1 MPKKRSKFQTKI
13 EELAVRFII
22 GLIGVFP
29 YKTSLNIGKFL
40 GKSIYRL
47 FPKLAKTA
55 NRNLEIAFPTI
66 SAQEKKRIVTGTFE
80 SLGRHLGFI
89 SQFKKFKHEDIHK
102 YVEVVGKEENF
113 DPADQS
119 GRGILFFTGHFGS
132 WEVFNL
138 LPPAFGYQMNILVR
152 RIDNELVE
160 NYVDS
165 LRTKFGTKTLG
176 KRQAPRKMFRILKD
190 GEILGI
196 LADLNAQLHD
206 GVFVDFFGIPAST
219 TTSIAKLALKT
230 DAIILPAFA
239 VWEEEKGK
247 YVVYLDPPIDYE
259 KTDDLKADIL
269 DITQKFTKSVE
280 KYVRK
285 YPDQWLWIHKRWNT
299 RREGD
304 EELY

>member
-1 MPKKRSKFQTKI
+1 MSKKRSKFKTKI
-13 EELAVRFII
+13 EELAVRLMIGSI
-22 GLIGVFP
+22 GLFP
-29 YKTSLNIGKFL
+29 YKSSLNIGKFL
-40 GKSIYRL
+40 GRSIYRL

-55 NRNLEIAFPTI
+55 NRNLEIAYPGI
-66 SAQEKKRIVTGTFE
+66 SKKEKKRIITGTFE

-102 YVEVVGKEENF
+102 YVELVGKAENF
-113 DPADQS
+113 DPAVEDE
-119 GRGILFFTGHFGS
+119 RGILFFTGHFGS

-176 KRQAPRKMFRILKD
+176 KRQAPRKMFRILQN

-206 GVFVDFFGIPAST
+206 GVFVDFFGVPAST

-239 VWEEEKGK
+239 VWEKEKQK

-259 KTDDLKADIL
+259 KTDDLKEDIFT
-269 DITQKFTKSVE
+269 ITQKFTNSVE
-280 KYVRK
+280 KYVRQ
-285 YPDQWLWIHKRWNT
+285 YPEQWLWIHKRWNT
-299 RREGD
+299 RPKGD